1 MSNPHPLRAMAIAV
15 TGLSLSFGAALEA
28 QTIYIDFGANNRQ
41 TNDPGWNNM
50 VMTANYTHEPAV
62 GVPLSLADSN
72 GNPTG
77 ISVTVTDGF
86 AFENTAGVTAG
97 SVAGVVAGYPE
108 TAYSDSWYIN
118 IGTDTGVAEDPQG
131 QITFSNVPTGLTYN
145 FGFFASRMGDG
156 STDRSTLY
164 TANGLSAVLDAESN
178 VEQRIWI
185 NGIIPN
191 PDGTIVLDVQKNTD
205 LPDGVT
211 LGNFGYI
218 GFLEIQVV
226 PEPASLGL
234 LGLGALGLMRR
245 RRPLF

>member
-1 MSNPHPLRAMAIAV
+1 MHQVGSFWLMAIQMCDRIRRQNCSSPTSHQITSHLRRSQSMSNPHPLRAMAIAV

-108 TAYSDSWYIN
+108 TAYSDSWY
-118 IGTDTGVAEDPQG
+118 
-131 QITFSNVPTGLTYN
+131 
-145 FGFFASRMGDG
+145 
-156 STDRSTLY
+156 
-164 TANGLSAVLDAESN
+164 
-178 VEQRIWI
+178 
-185 NGIIPN
+185 
-191 PDGTIVLDVQKNTD
+191 
-205 LPDGVT
+205 
-211 LGNFGYI
+211 
-218 GFLEIQVV
+218 
-226 PEPASLGL
+226 
-234 LGLGALGLMRR
+234 
-245 RRPLF
+245 